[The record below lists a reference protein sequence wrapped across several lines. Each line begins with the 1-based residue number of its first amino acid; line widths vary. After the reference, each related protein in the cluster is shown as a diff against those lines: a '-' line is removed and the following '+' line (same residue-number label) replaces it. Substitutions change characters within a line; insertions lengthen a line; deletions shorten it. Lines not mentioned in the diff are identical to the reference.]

1 MGIIIVVYN
10 NKAIKIIMIN
20 NNKTRIMNLKMISWK
35 MRKIRIKIIMISHY
49 NNNKVIIT
57 MEMEIMMKNMK
68 KI

>member
-1 MGIIIVVYN
+1 
-10 NKAIKIIMIN
+10 
-20 NNKTRIMNLKMISWK
+20 MNLKMISWK